1 MPLLARLSRI
11 VPLIIVLA
19 LVAGVVYVVAMFL
32 YSPTKAKEILIK
44 LFAFLMSVL
53 SAFFALASL
62 YALFEGNIDVLELTA
77 SFLATTL
84 VALGGC
90 SENGA
95 VGKTVNPS
103 GSQSQTLLCRR
114 SFIKHNPNYRKKPE
128 KASGFKWWKFRK

>member
-44 LFAFLMSVL
+44 LFTFLMSVL

-62 YALFEGNIDVLELTA
+62 YALFEGNIDVLELAA

-84 VALGGC
+84 VGL
-90 SENGA
+90 A
-95 VGKTVNPS
+95 V
-103 GSQSQTLLCRR
+103 TLLCRPSI
-114 SFIKHNPNYRKKPE
+114 SFL
-128 KASGFKWWKFRK
+128 

>member
-44 LFAFLMSVL
+44 LFTFLMS
-53 SAFFALASL
+53 AAHFGGKYTL
-62 YALFEGNIDVLELTA
+62 YFEGNIDVLELTA

-84 VALGGC
+84 VGL
-90 SENGA
+90 A
-95 VGKTVNPS
+95 V
-103 GSQSQTLLCRR
+103 TLLCRR

>member
-44 LFAFLMSVL
+44 LFTFLMSVL

-62 YALFEGNIDVLELTA
+62 YALLEGNIDVLELTA
-77 SFLATTL
+77 SFGLA
-84 VALGGC
+84 V
-90 SENGA
+90 
-95 VGKTVNPS
+95 
-103 GSQSQTLLCRR
+103 TLLCRR

>member
-1 MPLLARLSRI
+1 MRGSPGEQL
-11 VPLIIVLA
+11 VA

-44 LFAFLMSVL
+44 LFTFLMSVL

-84 VALGGC
+84 VGL
-90 SENGA
+90 A
-95 VGKTVNPS
+95 V
-103 GSQSQTLLCRR
+103 TLLCRR
-114 SFIKHNPNYRKKPE
+114 TFIKHNPNYRKKPE
-128 KASGFKWWKFRK
+128 KASGFKWRKFRK

>member
-32 YSPTKAKEILIK
+32 YSPAKAKEILIK
-44 LFAFLMSVL
+44 LFTFLMSVL

-62 YALFEGNIDVLELTA
+62 YALLEGNIDVLELTA

-84 VALGGC
+84 VGL
-90 SENGA
+90 A
-95 VGKTVNPS
+95 V
-103 GSQSQTLLCRR
+103 TLLCRR
-114 SFIKHNPNYRKKPE
+114 TFIKHNPNYRKQTE
-128 KASGFKWWKFRK
+128 KASGFKWWRFRR

>member
-44 LFAFLMSVL
+44 LFTFLMSVL

-62 YALFEGNIDVLELTA
+62 YALLEGNIDVLELRQA
-77 SFLATTL
+77 FWRRRLS
-84 VALGGC
+84 AL
-90 SENGA
+90 
-95 VGKTVNPS
+95 P
-103 GSQSQTLLCRR
+103 
-114 SFIKHNPNYRKKPE
+114 
-128 KASGFKWWKFRK
+128 

>member
-44 LFAFLMSVL
+44 LFTFLMSVL

-62 YALFEGNIDVLELTA
+62 YALLEGNIDVLELTA
-77 SFLATTL
+77 SFL
-84 VALGGC
+84 
-90 SENGA
+90 
-95 VGKTVNPS
+95 
-103 GSQSQTLLCRR
+103 LLCRR

>member
-44 LFAFLMSVL
+44 LFTFLMGVL
-53 SAFFALASL
+53 GVFRAGVAVCA
-62 YALFEGNIDVLELTA
+62 AGGNIDVLEFTA

-84 VALGGC
+84 VGL
-90 SENGA
+90 A
-95 VGKTVNPS
+95 V
-103 GSQSQTLLCRR
+103 TLLCRR

>member
-44 LFAFLMSVL
+44 LFTFLMSVL

-62 YALFEGNIDVLELTA
+62 YALLEGNIDVLELTA

-84 VALGGC
+84 IGL
-90 SENGA
+90 A
-95 VGKTVNPS
+95 V
-103 GSQSQTLLCRR
+103 TLLCRR
-114 SFIKHNPNYRKKPE
+114 SFVKHNPNYRKKPE

>member
-95 VGKTVNPS
+95 VV
-103 GSQSQTLLCRR
+103 TLLCRR

>member
-44 LFAFLMSVL
+44 LFTFLMSVL

-62 YALFEGNIDVLELTA
+62 YALLEGNIDVLELTA
-77 SFLATTL
+77 SFLATML
-84 VALGGC
+84 FV
-90 SENGA
+90 
-95 VGKTVNPS
+95 
-103 GSQSQTLLCRR
+103 
-114 SFIKHNPNYRKKPE
+114 KHNPNYRKKPE
-128 KASGFKWWKFRK
+128 KASGFRWWKFRK